1 MDEQTRGF
9 RSAIFGGFNREDVM
23 HYIEETDTKYYTETA
38 ELRSQLT
45 EAQSAMNELRT
56 QNEALTAKNAEL
68 LERLGEMT
76 LDQIESGFSLQATE
90 IEAQNA
96 RAAQL
101 AAENDRLTSENAKLS
116 AKCGEYDATREKI
129 AEMELSAYRRAKQIE
144 EDAKVELQKL
154 RRKSMETI
162 EQVRRQLDATKENYR
177 TVLARNQQ
185 ESAEMARKAGEVLG
199 EIDKISA
206 SLGKKDGEAPHPEPD
221 KTKNG
226 LREVLNN
233 LRPKTEE

>member
-76 LDQIESGFSLQATE
+76 LDTDKIRAQLDQIESGFSLQATE

-144 EDAKVELQKL
+144 
-154 RRKSMETI
+154 
-162 EQVRRQLDATKENYR
+162 QVRRQLDATKENYR

-221 KTKNG
+221 KAKNG

>member
-1 MDEQTRGF
+1 MEQKLHFLGRRLDALAVDDELERVKV
-9 RSAIFGGFNREDVM
+9 D
-23 HYIEETDTKYYTETA
+23 
-38 ELRSQLT
+38 
-45 EAQSAMNELRT
+45 NELVED
-56 QNEALTAKNAEL
+56 QTAG
-68 LERLGEMT
+68 LG
-76 LDQIESGFSLQATE
+76 LVVLA
-90 IEAQNA
+90 A

-162 EQVRRQLDATKENYR
+162 EQVRRQLNATKENYR

-185 ESAEMARKAGEVLG
+185 ESAELARKAGEVLG

>member
-76 LDQIESGFSLQATE
+76 LDTDKIRAQLDQIESGFSL
-90 IEAQNA
+90 
-96 RAAQL
+96 AAQL

>member
-1 MDEQTRGF
+1 MQENYQDEPH
-9 RSAIFGGFNREDVM
+9 V
-23 HYIEETDTKYYTETA
+23 
-38 ELRSQLT
+38 
-45 EAQSAMNELRT
+45 EAQVAMLIAN
-56 QNEALTAKNAEL
+56 
-68 LERLGEMT
+68 
-76 LDQIESGFSLQATE
+76 QA
-90 IEAQNA
+90 AD
-96 RAAQL
+96 
-101 AAENDRLTSENAKLS
+101 NDNQVS
-116 AKCGEYDATREKI
+116 
-129 AEMELSAYRRAKQIE
+129 
-144 EDAKVELQKL
+144 V
-154 RRKSMETI
+154 

-221 KTKNG
+221 KAKNG

>member
-9 RSAIFGGFNREDVM
+9 RSAIFGGFNREDVL

-76 LDQIESGFSLQATE
+76 LDT
-90 IEAQNA
+90 
-96 RAAQL
+96 
-101 AAENDRLTSENAKLS
+101 D
-116 AKCGEYDATREKI
+116 KI

-221 KTKNG
+221 KAKNG

>member
-76 LDQIESGFSLQATE
+76 LDTDKIRAQLDQIESGFSLQATE

-144 EDAKVELQKL
+144 EDAKVE
-154 RRKSMETI
+154 
-162 EQVRRQLDATKENYR
+162 RRQLDATKENYR

-185 ESAEMARKAGEVLG
+185 ESAELARKAGEVLG